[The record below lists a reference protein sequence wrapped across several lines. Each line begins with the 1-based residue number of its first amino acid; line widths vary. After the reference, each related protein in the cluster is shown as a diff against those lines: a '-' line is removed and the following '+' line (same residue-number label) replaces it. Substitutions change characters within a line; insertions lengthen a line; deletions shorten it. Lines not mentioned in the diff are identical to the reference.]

1 MTKQATKNLKYTL
14 STHAIE
20 GLYPS
25 KEALALCKAT
35 SEKRITVDEAAAQLK
50 AMYLAKKEA
59 GYRRRV

>member
-1 MTKQATKNLKYTL
+1 MTNQAKKNLEYTL

-25 KEALALCKAT
+25 KEAFALCRAT
-35 SEKRITVDEAAAQLK
+35 SEKRMTVDEAAAQLK

-59 GYRRRV
+59 GYGRRV